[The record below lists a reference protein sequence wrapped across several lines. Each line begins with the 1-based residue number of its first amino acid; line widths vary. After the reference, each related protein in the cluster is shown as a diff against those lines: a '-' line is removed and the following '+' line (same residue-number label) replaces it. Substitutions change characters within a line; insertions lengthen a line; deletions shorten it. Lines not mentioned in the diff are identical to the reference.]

1 MLSLWFDLVVFEPIP
16 VEEDI
21 MNILWKLLA
30 VMVVMIMFVTALAG
44 CGTPAE
50 PVAGAT
56 QFWEKDGSTMVYVP
70 AGEFTRG
77 SSDADID
84 AILAECSDC
93 ERDWFTDEQ
102 PQHTAS
108 LDAFW
113 IDRTEV
119 TNEQYRGC
127 VEAGTCR
134 APTTCDWGEST
145 YSDTSKADHPV
156 VCVSWEDGEAYC
168 EWAGKRLPTEA
179 EWEKAARGTD
189 RRKYPWGDAFHG
201 SRLNFCDA
209 NCEFEHKDSSA
220 DDRYQRTA
228 PVGSYPEGAS
238 PYGALDM
245 AGNVWEWCQDWY
257 DAEYYAR
264 SPQRN
269 PRGPDSGEYRVGRGG
284 SWALIEWDVRAA
296 YRFSIVLGYR
306 YDSVGFRCVSL
317 SP

>member
-1 MLSLWFDLVVFEPIP
+1 
-16 VEEDI
+16 
-21 MNILWKLLA
+21 MNTLWKLLA
-30 VMVVMIMFVTALAG
+30 VLVVMTMFVTSLAG

-70 AGEFTRG
+70 AGEFTMG
-77 SSDADID
+77 SPDADID

-93 ERDWFTDEQ
+93 KREWFTNEQ

-127 VEAGTCR
+127 VEAATCP
-134 APTTCDWGEST
+134 APTTCDWGEPT

-156 VCVSWEDGEAYC
+156 VCVSWEDAEAYC
-168 EWAGKRLPTEA
+168 EWVGKRLPTEA

-189 RRKYPWGDAFHG
+189 GRKYPWGDAFDG

-209 NCEFEHKDSSA
+209 NCEFDWKDSSA
-220 DDRYQRTA
+220 DDGYQRTA

-238 PYGALDM
+238 PYGVVDM

-257 DAEYYAR
+257 SGDYYDS

-269 PRGPDSGEYRVGRGG
+269 PRGPDSGESRVVRGG
-284 SWALIEWDVRAA
+284 SWYYNVRYVRAA
-296 YRFSIVLGYR
+296 FRVRFDPASR
-306 YDSVGFRCVSL
+306 YYDIGFRCVSL
-317 SP
+317 TP